1 MLQQQHD
8 AVADQ
13 VHRRLEARADD
24 QRGVGGEFAVGQR
37 AVGGHAAER
46 IVALLAGA
54 QSVEVLEQVIVGA
67 AQPVDG
73 LAVGLPVD
81 PDVQQR
87 GTAAAP
93 PQHARIRI
101 RGRPRISAIIA
112 TGSCIA
118 KSAIKSGC
126 GVAAMRS
133 INSIVTSATRVSS
146 ESIAR
151 G

>member
-24 QRGVGGEFAVGQR
+24 QRGVGSEFAVGQR

-73 LAVGLPVD
+73 VAVGLPVD

-101 RGRPRISAIIA
+101 TRQ
-112 TGSCIA
+112 A
-118 KSAIKSGC
+118 KDFGDNSDRQLHREVGDQIGLRCGGDALDQLHRHFGDSG
-126 GVAAMRS
+126 VQ
-133 INSIVTSATRVSS
+133 
-146 ESIAR
+146 
-151 G
+151 